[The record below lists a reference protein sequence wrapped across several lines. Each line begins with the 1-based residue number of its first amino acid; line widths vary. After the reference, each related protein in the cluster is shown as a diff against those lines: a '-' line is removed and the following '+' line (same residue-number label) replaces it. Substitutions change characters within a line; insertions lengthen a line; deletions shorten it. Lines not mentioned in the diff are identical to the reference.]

1 MPRRYH
7 DDDDYDPDDDV
18 DRDPDERYRRRAERY
33 GEEVTDE
40 EEEEEEKQTEESGRA
55 ARRKCLIP
63 GLLLTLGGLLTL
75 LGSVGFIA
83 AQIAAT
89 GTGPGAGPGAAVT
102 LISLGICA
110 GIPLLFVV
118 AFSGLQLAGGIALL
132 RQRLR
137 GLVVA
142 GGILGGLSVIAL
154 IIIGIMCGFTWSV
167 WLPLAPSLLGP
178 VGAIWV
184 MVLLNDVDVQE
195 AFDQKWG

>member
-1 MPRRYH
+1 MPRRYR
-7 DDDDYDPDDDV
+7 DDDDYVPDDDI
-18 DRDPDERYRRRAERY
+18 DRDPDERYRRRVDRY
-33 GEEVTDE
+33 GEELTEE

-55 ARRKCLIP
+55 AGRKCLLP
-63 GLLLTLGGLLTL
+63 GLLMTLGGLLTF
-75 LGSVGFIA
+75 LGSAGFIA

-110 GIPLLFVV
+110 GVPLLFVF

-132 RQRLR
+132 RQRMR
-137 GLVVA
+137 GLAVA

-154 IIIGIMCGFTWSV
+154 LVIGFLCNFPWSV
-167 WLPLAPSLLGP
+167 WLALVPSLLGP
-178 VGAIWV
+178 PAAIWL

-195 AFDQKWG
+195 AFDQKRG